1 MKPRISPAGVAALY
15 ALFLTSTLL
24 SPRALAVNSINL
36 QTFNPST
43 SDHFVLLED
52 GFRSE
57 WPKVARFYAGANY
70 NYFTEPLVVMNA
82 AQTTKLYNVVD
93 SISTADFFMG
103 IRLSNNFALFAG
115 LPVHSVRFSA
125 EALSKAAQS
134 NPPLQQS
141 QTVMGDFRILGKVRL
156 TDDESNTSIAL
167 IPEIHLPTGASGAL
181 VSDASTY
188 MALRGTLERVF
199 ESWTMVFNAGYA
211 SAGNSTYTWG
221 ADTFTT
227 LDYRRRLLLG
237 FGGFMPFND
246 SWGMNVEL
254 NTINMIP
261 LDVNVAPND
270 FYAGL
275 RYNNRGGFA
284 MTGGFS
290 IGRLGGQL
298 GQDFRV
304 IAGVRYT
311 LLEDDVAAPAAPV
324 KSAPAAPASTAP
336 AAPVATPSKPATA
349 PNPAAPLTPAPKK
362 R

>member
-1 MKPRISPAGVAALY
+1 MKPRILPAGLTAFFASLLAAGGL
-15 ALFLTSTLL
+15 A
-24 SPRALAVNSINL
+24 PGAHAVNSINL

-82 AQTTKLYNVVD
+82 AQTLKLYNIVD

-115 LPVHSVRFSA
+115 LPVHSVRFSS
-125 EALSKAAQS
+125 EALLKAAQS

-188 MALRGTLERVF
+188 MALRAALERVF
-199 ESWTMVFNAGYA
+199 ESWTMLFNVGYA

-246 SWGMNVEL
+246 SWGMNIEL

-275 RYNNRGGFA
+275 RYGSSGGFA

-304 IAGVRYT
+304 IAGIRYT

-324 KSAPAAPASTAP
+324 KSTAP
-336 AAPVATPSKPATA
+336 AAPVPAKPATPATPATA
-349 PNPAAPLTPAPKK
+349 PQLTPQVKK

>member
-1 MKPRISPAGVAALY
+1 MKTRTLRASLAAIL
-15 ALFLTSTLL
+15 ATLAFAPG
-24 SPRALAVNSINL
+24 SQAVNSINL

-57 WPKVARFYAGANY
+57 WPKIARFYAGANF
-70 NYFTEPLVVMNA
+70 NHFTEPLVIMNA
-82 AQTTKLYNVVD
+82 TQTAKLYNVVD
-93 SISTADFFMG
+93 SISTADFFLG

-115 LPVHSVRFSA
+115 LPVHSVQFSSYA
-125 EALSKAAQS
+125 VANAAQS
-134 NPPLQQS
+134 NPPIQPS

-188 MALRGTLERVF
+188 ISLRGALERVF
-199 ESWTMVFNAGYA
+199 ESWTMILNVGYA
-211 SAGNSTYTWG
+211 SAGNSVYTWS
-221 ADTFTT
+221 ADKFTA

-237 FGGFMPFND
+237 FGGYLPFND

-261 LDVNVAPND
+261 LDVNVSPND

-275 RYNNRGGFA
+275 RYGTRGGIA

-290 IGRLGGQL
+290 IGRLGGEL

-304 IAGVRYT
+304 IAGIRYT
-311 LLEDDVAAPAAPV
+311 LLEDDVAAPIAAPA
-324 KSAPAAPASTAP
+324 KPTAPIAAPAAAP
-336 AAPVATPSKPATA
+336 AAGSVTA
-349 PNPAAPLTPAPKK
+349 PGKATQVTPPPKK